1 MKDLRRNEFID
12 MLEMAEVIFNEHEK
26 FIKFELPFLG
36 NCTFYPKANKVQIDK
51 NNKWE
56 ENGFDYVK
64 NILKKNMVI
73 ENMSLVYDK
82 KSDSELRNQFAGLAM
97 QGICVNANRNSFS
110 YDDADSI
117 ADYAYIIADAMVKRS
132 KL

>member
-12 MLEMAEVIFNEHEK
+12 MLKMAEVLYQEHVK

-36 NCTFYPKANKVQIDK
+36 NCNYYPKADKVQINK

-82 KSDSELRNQFAGLAM
+82 KSDSELRNEFAGLAM
-97 QGICVNANRNSFS
+97 QGICVNAGRNSFS
-110 YDDADSI
+110 YDDSDSI
-117 ADYAYIIADAMVKRS
+117 ADYAYVIADAMVKRS